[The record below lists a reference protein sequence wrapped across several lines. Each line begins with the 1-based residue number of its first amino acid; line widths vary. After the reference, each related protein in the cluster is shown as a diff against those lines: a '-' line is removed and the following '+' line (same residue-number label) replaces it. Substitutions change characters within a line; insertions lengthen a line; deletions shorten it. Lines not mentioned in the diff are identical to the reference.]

1 MTVEKEIIQKIE
13 EYDTIIIHRHQH
25 PDPDAYGSQGGLAT
39 AIMQSFPAK
48 KVYQVGKN
56 IPGLNW
62 ITVENEDLP
71 DETYK
76 NALVIVTDT
85 ANTPRVD
92 DDRYNKGDFLI
103 KIDHHPNDDQYGDLS
118 LVNTNA
124 SSCSEIIHDLILASE
139 GKLELTAEVAEKLY
153 AGISSDT
160 GRFMYDATTAHT
172 MEVVA
177 SLMRTCIDTSKIN
190 RRLDSIT
197 LPVARLS
204 AYVYENMKITKNNA
218 AYIILNHD
226 KIEEFDLGD
235 AGTSAV
241 VPLLG
246 KINTTIC
253 WTVFVQQKD
262 GTYRLRVRSKGP
274 VINELAKEYQGGGH
288 PLASGAR
295 IDDANEIPAYIE
307 KLDGLAKKFA
317 EEHDMTDW

>member
-76 NALVIVTDT
+76 SALVIVTDT

-177 SLMRTCIDTSKIN
+177 SLMRTGIDTSKIN

-204 AYVYENMKITKNNA
+204 A
-218 AYIILNHD
+218 
-226 KIEEFDLGD
+226 
-235 AGTSAV
+235 
-241 VPLLG
+241 
-246 KINTTIC
+246 
-253 WTVFVQQKD
+253 
-262 GTYRLRVRSKGP
+262 
-274 VINELAKEYQGGGH
+274 
-288 PLASGAR
+288 
-295 IDDANEIPAYIE
+295 
-307 KLDGLAKKFA
+307 
-317 EEHDMTDW
+317 